1 MLTGISSFIREQENR
16 RTLGYYSIFISLG
29 MNLAV
34 IGTVL
39 PALAD
44 QTSTRLGLMGTLFLV
59 SSIGYVFGTVA
70 GGSLFD
76 KAPGH
81 PILGAAG
88 LCGAAVFA
96 SIPLINTF
104 PLLLILFGVKGIA
117 DGMLNTGTNTLL
129 LWTHGDKSAPFMTGL
144 HFAFGIGAFISPLI
158 AARIIAVGAPHGAI
172 FILLAAVSAAISL
185 RTLLD
190 RSSPDPSRNNHDQPG
205 SAGPL
210 AHLPILVLSALFLFF
225 YVGAEITFGGWL
237 YSFALALDLASETT
251 AAYLTSGFYLAF
263 TIGRLFA
270 IPAASRFDV
279 EKVIGVA
286 LIACLITLGTGTL
299 FFQYAP
305 VLWAMTL
312 GTGFFMAPIFPA
324 GFSLAGKSMTVNARS
339 SSYILLGDSFGGMIL
354 PWAAGLIIEATIPQS
369 MLFLVLGSLVL
380 NLIVFSAL
388 LQARKRSI
396 TIME

>member
-1 MLTGISSFIREQENR
+1 
-16 RTLGYYSIFISLG
+16 

-34 IGTVL
+34 IGTML
-39 PALAD
+39 PSLAD
-44 QTSTRLGLMGTLFLV
+44 QTRTRLGLMGTLFLI
-59 SSIGYVFGTVA
+59 SSIGYVMGTVV
-70 GGSLFD
+70 GGHVFD
-76 KAPGH
+76 KLPGH
-81 PILGAAG
+81 PILGSAG

-96 SIPLINTF
+96 FIPLINTF
-104 PLLLILFGVKGIA
+104 PLLLILFGVKGFG
-117 DGMLNTGTNTLL
+117 DGLLNTGTNTLL
-129 LWTHGDKSAPFMTGL
+129 LWTHEDKAAPFMTGL

-158 AARIIAVGAPHGAI
+158 AARIIAVGAPYGTI
-172 FILLAAVSAAISL
+172 FWLLAVVSAAVSL

-190 RSSPDPSRNNHDQPG
+190 RSSPDPSRNNHNQPG
-205 SAGPL
+205 SAGSPP
-210 AHLPILVLSALFLFF
+210 AHLPILLLSALFLFF

-237 YSFALALDLASETT
+237 YSFALALELTSETT

-279 EKVIGVA
+279 EKVIRAA
-286 LIACLITLGTGTL
+286 LIACLITLGIGTI
-299 FFQYAP
+299 FFQYPP

-324 GFSLAGKSMTVNARS
+324 GFSLAGKSMAVNARS

-380 NLIVFSAL
+380 NLAVFSAL

-396 TIME
+396 IIIE